1 MKFFEW
7 RHVGLCGRPVW
18 SAGWQFV
25 TFTFKCLP
33 AGRLTARPWDWT
45 GESRRETPVW
55 PAQPGKSC
63 HSLPTSLRMSCRK
76 LY

>member
-45 GESRRETPVW
+45 GESRRETPARQVL
-55 PAQPGKSC
+55 SFI
-63 HSLPTSLRMSCRK
+63 TNK
-76 LY
+76 LKNVQ